1 MKIALI
7 WGDCSTCARVKV
19 GAVIVNDDLETI
31 GHGYNGVPSGDKHCE
46 DIVKERATKED
57 MDYKEY
63 IGRPEFRKEH
73 SEISQYELHAETNAL
88 SFAYANVKDATLF
101 VTHSPCFQCSKL
113 IVSRKLKLVIY
124 LNKYDKETKGF
135 KYLKDHG
142 VTIMSYADYLSYE
155 DYLSQEDHLSQKE
168 HLTP

>member
-1 MKIALI
+1 MSIARI
-7 WGDCSTCARVKV
+7 WADCSTCARVKV

-46 DIVKERATKED
+46 DIVKERADKAD
-57 MDYKEY
+57 MEYKDY
-63 IGRPEFRKEH
+63 ISRPEFRKEH

-88 SFAYANVKDATLF
+88 SFAYANVKGATLF

-124 LNKYDKETKGF
+124 LKKYDKETKGF

-142 VTIMSYADYLSYE
+142 VFILSFDDYLSYPDNVSLE
-155 DYLSQEDHLSQKE
+155 TYEALKS
-168 HLTP
+168 